1 LVIYAQIISE
11 CQFQKYIHITDVG
24 ITNPPLKPIDPL
36 SVKMKIRKSA
46 IIVLISMII
55 CGIGILTFL
64 EVANKSVNLHHSHQH
79 QIPKP
84 NSDQSF
90 SISKSMTLLLF
101 AVGLIGALSV
111 RRKKNN
117 KRSPVQHNGSQI
129 TSVDRDQAFIKL
141 NKQYLNLQYKITQ
154 HKLSGN
160 SPPDCLVNE
169 LSDLERKVRLISRA
183 LE

>member
-1 LVIYAQIISE
+1 M
-11 CQFQKYIHITDVG
+11 
-24 ITNPPLKPIDPL
+24 TNPPLKPIAPL
-36 SVKMKIRKSA
+36 SVKMKIKNLA
-46 IIVLISMII
+46 IIALISMII

-64 EVANKSVNLHHSHQH
+64 DVPDTSVILTHSQQH
-79 QIPKP
+79 QTPEP
-84 NSDQSF
+84 NSDRSF
-90 SISKSMTLLLF
+90 SISKSTTLLLL

-117 KRSPVQHNGSQI
+117 KRSPVQPNRSQI

-154 HKLSGN
+154 HKFSGDR
-160 SPPDCLVNE
+160 PPDCLAKE